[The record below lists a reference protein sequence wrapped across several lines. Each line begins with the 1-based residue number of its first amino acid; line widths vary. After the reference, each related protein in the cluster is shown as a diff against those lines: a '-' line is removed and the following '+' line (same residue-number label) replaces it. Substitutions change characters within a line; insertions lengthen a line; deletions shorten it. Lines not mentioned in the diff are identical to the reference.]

1 MAYNQIAECF
11 AEYAIGTCFL
21 LLRLFARIRMGG
33 VCSLQLDDAFAVM
46 AIIFF
51 TLQTAIIYLLGVFG
65 NNIGLN
71 AVTAMQVPD
80 SQVPRL
86 ELGSKLAFMNWIW
99 YLCYIWSLK
108 GVLLCLYNKLTQ
120 GTRRQHLV
128 WAASAFCAMT
138 WLACMLTH
146 ICICTPITRNWQI
159 KPYAGDSCTIRG
171 PNYIVIAVMNVI
183 SDIVIILIPIPL
195 LIKLQVPLHR
205 KAVLTAMFSSGV
217 FIMICTILRAYYSLK
232 SLTTLSIALGWAN
245 RECFVA
251 AIVVSLPGIK
261 PLFRNTR
268 WIGSSNRGKQY
279 NYTGPSSSGYNGFG
293 SKSSGNTKT
302 YITSLVS
309 GNRTRHMEL
318 QDVTMTATTT
328 MGDRNSDRKR
338 ASTASKELI
347 LNHDSARAQEE
358 DDAGSG
364 SRSGSGNEN
373 GNHPLAIRVTR
384 EYTLE
389 REAGSRRLQ

>member
-1 MAYNQIAECF
+1 
-11 AEYAIGTCFL
+11 
-21 LLRLFARIRMGG
+21 
-33 VCSLQLDDAFAVM
+33 
-46 AIIFF
+46 
-51 TLQTAIIYLLGVFG
+51 
-65 NNIGLN
+65 
-71 AVTAMQVPD
+71 
-80 SQVPRL
+80 
-86 ELGSKLAFMNWIW
+86 
-99 YLCYIWSLK
+99 
-108 GVLLCLYNKLTQ
+108 
-120 GTRRQHLV
+120 
-128 WAASAFCAMT
+128 
-138 WLACMLTH
+138 
-146 ICICTPITRNWQI
+146 
-159 KPYAGDSCTIRG
+159 
-171 PNYIVIAVMNVI
+171 
-183 SDIVIILIPIPL
+183 
-195 LIKLQVPLHR
+195 
-205 KAVLTAMFSSGV
+205 MFSSGV

>member
-21 LLRLFARIRMGG
+21 LLRLFARVRMAG

-71 AVTAMQVPD
+71 TVTAMQVPD
-80 SQVPRL
+80 SQVPKL

-99 YLCYIWSLK
+99 YMCYIWCLK

-128 WAASAFCAMT
+128 WAASAFCFLT
-138 WLACMLTH
+138 WLVCILTH

-171 PNYIVIAVMNVI
+171 PLYIVIAVMNVI
-183 SDIVIILIPIPL
+183 SDIIIILIPIPIL
-195 LIKLQVPLHR
+195 VKLQVPLHR
-205 KAVLTAMFSSGV
+205 KAILTAMFSSGI

-309 GNRTRHMEL
+309 SNRTGHVEL
-318 QDVTMTATTT
+318 HDVPTTT
-328 MGDRNSDRKR
+328 MIGDRDSDGKR

-347 LNHDSARAQEE
+347 LNNDNTHVRGHDEE
-358 DDAGSG
+358 GAGTGSRGSG
-364 SRSGSGNEN
+364 SPGEN
-373 GNHPLAIRVTR
+373 PPLAIRVTT
-384 EYTLE
+384 EYTLAH
-389 REAGSRRLQ
+389 EAGARRLQ